1 MAGQNEKDFASNVKN
16 VRNSLRFFSS
26 MEDNEDNNVLHL
38 DLFSIKDGT
47 SEDASDVVPFELL
60 PTDDDL
66 VRYARSDEYVIL
78 WRGTNRAQAE
88 NILQNKTALG
98 VVKNDD
104 IVIPELKPKK
114 KTPSRYAKKSRI
126 HDQIG
131 RGRNLP
137 EYTASKDVG
146 NGYARDHYLVVIEVK
161 RSLLTRGSRS
171 ESGWI
176 LEPNANVKPLAV
188 VDCTL
193 GKPEPFTPNA
203 S

>member
-1 MAGQNEKDFASNVKN
+1 M
-16 VRNSLRFFSS
+16 
-26 MEDNEDNNVLHL
+26 EDNNVLHL

-47 SEDASDVVPFELL
+47 SEDASDVVPFDFF

-66 VRYARSDEYVIL
+66 VRHASSDEYVVL
-78 WRGTNRAQAE
+78 WRGTNRVQAE
-88 NILQNKTALG
+88 NILQNKTASG
-98 VVKNDD
+98 VSKND
-104 IVIPELKPKK
+104 VIAMPELKPKK
-114 KTPSRYAKKSRI
+114 KIPSRYAKKSRF

-146 NGYARDHYLVVIEVK
+146 NGYARDHYLVVVEVK
-161 RSLLTRGSRS
+161 RSLLTQGSRS

-176 LEPNANVKPLAV
+176 LEPNANVKPIAV

-193 GKPEPFTPNA
+193 GKPEPFTPNG